1 MNQDRNISESQINAF
16 IDDELHD
23 NDRAQM
29 IDAINMDDTV
39 AQRVNDIRKDMDLLR
54 LAYNHPPLP
63 RPEKKIHPD
72 SKKIKLATALA
83 ASIFLFIG
91 TIVGLLVSTHSEKV
105 INPSFTAVNDFVA
118 ANNDN
123 KKIMIHVSRL
133 DDKKIVNALDKAEE
147 ILQYTQKSNKAVDLV
162 LIANES
168 GLGLLRQGSPYADRI
183 HALSNKYKNVKF
195 LACGIAMEVARLK
208 EGEDVE
214 LLPDAEK
221 IPAALTE
228 ILERLK
234 GGWLYVK
241 S

>member
-1 MNQDRNISESQINAF
+1 MNSHKDISESQINAF

-23 NDRAQM
+23 SDRTQVL
-29 IDAINMDDTV
+29 DAINTDDDI
-39 AQRVNDIRKDMDLLR
+39 AKRVHDIRKDMDLLR
-54 LAYNHPPLP
+54 LAYNNPPLP
-63 RPEKKIHPD
+63 YATERSRPAPGK
-72 SKKIKLATALA
+72 SKLASVIA

-91 TIVGLLVSTHSEKV
+91 TLVGFLASNHSEKMSS
-105 INPSFTAVNDFVA
+105 PAFTAVNDFVT

-123 KKIMIHVSRL
+123 KKIMVHVSRM
-133 DDKKIVNALDKAEE
+133 DDKIINQALDKVEE
-147 ILQYTQKSNKAVDLV
+147 ILEYTKSTNKPVDLV

-168 GLGLLRQGSPYADRI
+168 GLGLLRQDSPYADRI
-183 HALSNKYKNVKF
+183 HTLSHKYKNVKF

-208 EGEDVE
+208 EGEKVK